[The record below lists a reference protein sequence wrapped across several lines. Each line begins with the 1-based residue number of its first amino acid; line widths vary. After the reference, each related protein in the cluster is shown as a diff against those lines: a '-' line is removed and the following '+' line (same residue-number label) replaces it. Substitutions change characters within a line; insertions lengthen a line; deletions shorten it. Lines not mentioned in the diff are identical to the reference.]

1 MAESVVRAKERIEL
15 RATAR
20 EKHRRGD
27 RNAEDQKLLR
37 LSAALG
43 NAPPRNV
50 RAAVVL

>member
-37 LSAALG
+37 LSPAQE
-43 NAPPRNV
+43 NAPPRDAS
-50 RAAVVL
+50 AALVL